1 MNVDDQG
8 TSSDGGK
15 NERHAAVADVT
26 TVPTST
32 QSAASE
38 EIDAK
43 IRLAHLVF
51 EYQRVLHAGDRQGVS
66 SSTKSPESIKQQLMD
81 TITSGSMSSFYPY
94 VCSTLGWEIDGRLAE
109 AMKAKTVAELASLEE
124 GIKKAEEE
132 EGDVEVKDMLV
143 KKAVYL
149 ANVGDVEAATA
160 AFEVAAGKTAGS
172 GPRMDLC
179 FEQLRLHFSV
189 NDWRSYKKHLDAAWE
204 LCNKGGDWE
213 RKNKLKVYE
222 ALYLCA
228 TRQFQASA
236 ELFLNAITTFTATEV
251 LSYEDIVFY
260 TVVLAVV
267 SLNRPALMDGVVENP
282 EILATIDTTPG
293 LRDLLT
299 SLTNCEYGTFFK
311 ALAQMSDRIHDD
323 MLLFPHFR
331 YYLKQARIVVYSQ
344 YLQSYKSVSL
354 ESMSGVFG
362 VSVDFLDEELSGLI
376 SEGFVDAKID
386 RVDGVVHTT
395 RPDPKNAAYQQVV
408 KMGDHVLNKLQK
420 LSKLA
425 DVEV

>member
-1 MNVDDQG
+1 METDEPKPSSQVEQPESS
-8 TSSDGGK
+8 TPASSD
-15 NERHAAVADVT
+15 APT
-26 TVPTST
+26 T
-32 QSAASE
+32 SE
-38 EIDAK
+38 EGAIDVK
-43 IRLAHLVF
+43 ITLAHLVF
-51 EYQRVLHAGDRQGVS
+51 ELAHPELAGGQRGPDQTGG
-66 SSTKSPESIKQQLMD
+66 SPQNQLMD
-81 TITSGSMSSFYPY
+81 IVSSRSMAGYYEY
-94 VCSTLGWEIDGRLAE
+94 VCKTLGWEVDTGLLTK
-109 AMKAKTVAELASLEE
+109 MKAKIAEDVAALDE

-143 KKAVYL
+143 KKAIYL
-149 ANVGDVEAATA
+149 ANVGDVPAAEV
-160 AFEVAAGKTAGS
+160 AFEVASDKTAGS
-172 GPRMDLC
+172 GPRMDLS
-179 FEQLRLHFSV
+179 FEQLRMYFSF
-189 NDWRSYKKHLDAAWE
+189 NDWRSYKKHLDAAWD

-228 TRQFQASA
+228 TRQFKASA

-251 LSYEDIVFY
+251 LTYELIVFY

-267 SLNRPALMDGVVENP
+267 SLDRPALMESVVENP

-299 SLTNCEYGTFFK
+299 SLTDCDYGTFFR
-311 ALAQMSDRIHDD
+311 ALADMADRIHSDF
-323 MLLFPHFR
+323 LLHPHFR
-331 YYLKQARIVVYSQ
+331 YYLKEARVTVYSQ

-354 ESMSGVFG
+354 DSMAGAFG
-362 VSVDFLDEELSGLI
+362 VGVDFMDEELSGLI
-376 SEGFVDAKID
+376 SEGRVAAKID
-386 RVDGVVHTT
+386 RVDGVVYTT